1 MFTKKS
7 KIALAGCLSL
17 LLTQSPFAVASSS
30 ASNATA
36 QSAQGDQLKM
46 DHEMIKQ
53 SPNDKRDYKIIRLGN
68 KLEVLLISDP
78 DLKNSAASL
87 SVPIGSMH
95 NPDRQLGLAHY
106 LEHMLFLG
114 SERYPVINEYSKFM
128 SQNGGYTNAYTAQDK
143 TVYGFE
149 VNDKAFDEALDRLG
163 DVMRKPLLD
172 KKYADKERH
181 TVNAENETYLDND
194 MRKLYALQRYTL
206 NPDYPTARFS
216 TGDLTTLVDKKGSIL
231 QVELEA
237 FFKAHYSANLMKVA
251 LTSPRSIDDLEIIA
265 SQYLSQ
271 IPNNEAAKPI
281 IITPMVT
288 KDQLAIKVEM
298 KPTANI
304 KLLQVNFLVPTV
316 KDEYMYKSGAFISRL
331 LGSDHKGGLSDNL
344 KEAGLA
350 DMVMSGFSGNYSELY
365 SQFSIQFKLTDKGVE
380 QQDAILATLYAYID
394 LVKKEGINEQQYNA
408 LKKNL
413 DTSFKYLNKQSGFN
427 YVMAI
432 SANMQ
437 SYPSK
442 DILFYPYRLDAFK
455 KMFIT
460 QLMDGLTPSNSRVF
474 ELSPTAKGGTQIPYY
489 IGEYNVSKISQK
501 QQQKWLTDAKKIK
514 LTLPSENKW
523 VAENLQLLPKTSKDQ
538 ALKILDKPGN
548 TIWFQNSAYLDQP
561 KANITVQ
568 LNSDIAD
575 RSVKH
580 RAAMALMLDMLTKHF
595 VDLNFETQE
604 AGMSFFI
611 DNANGLTFS
620 AIGYSDKQIEL
631 LLTLIEQTKSA
642 KFSEQSLRL
651 AKNDIA
657 RRINNKQKGAAMQ
670 FAMNALSKLISE
682 PVWSDKTMLSEI
694 ESINMS
700 DIESLKLQIF
710 EASSLRILALGNI
723 TKEQALL
730 LNTEVKKIVKI
741 NEQPFYS
748 ANRIQVNLKQGAIN
762 YQLKSVMKDDALAV
776 VYLTDQKSK
785 KAKATS
791 ELLNQLVKP
800 AFYDQIRTQEQLTYS
815 PFSMN
820 VAIDKQVGFALFT
833 QTPTV
838 SNAELYARFNAFIA
852 LFKTKLSKFDESEF
866 NKIKKA
872 HIANYHAKP
881 ASLNEEFDSL
891 SADWYSLE
899 EDINGRNAYIEVL
912 SSVSLDDVKSFYNDV
927 LVDQKQTQLM
937 IIQVQGQR
945 FKTKPLLK
953 LKSEVIVTDIETLKK

>member
-1 MFTKKS
+1 MFNKKS
-7 KIALAGCLSL
+7 KLALAGCLSL

-30 ASNATA
+30 ASKATA

-46 DHEMIKQ
+46 DNDMITQ
-53 SPNDKRDYKIIRLGN
+53 SPNDKRDYKIIRLDN

-95 NPDRQLGLAHY
+95 NPDSQLGLAHY

-128 SQNGGYTNAYTAQDK
+128 SQNGGYTNAYTAQDR

-216 TGDLTTLVDKKGSIL
+216 TGDLTTLVDKKGSLL
-231 QVELEA
+231 QDELEA

-251 LTSPRSIDDLEIIA
+251 LTSPRLIEDLESIA

-271 IPNNEAAKPI
+271 IPNNEATKPV

-331 LGSDHKGGLSDNL
+331 LGSDHNGGLSDNL

-350 DMVMSGFSGNYSELY
+350 DMVMSGFSADYSELY

-380 QQDAILATLYAYID
+380 NQDAILATLYAYID

-408 LKKNL
+408 LKNSL
-413 DTSFKYLNKQSGFN
+413 DTRFKYLNKQSGFN

-437 SYPSK
+437 AYPSK
-442 DILFYPYRLDAFK
+442 DVLFYPYRLDAFK
-455 KMFIT
+455 KSFIM
-460 QLMDGLTPSNSRVF
+460 QLMDGLTPANSRMF
-474 ELSPTAKGGTQIPYY
+474 ELSPKAKGGTQIPYY
-489 IGEYNVSKISQK
+489 IGEYSVSKISQK

-514 LTLPSENKW
+514 LALPSENQW
-523 VAENLQLLPKTSKDQ
+523 VAENLQLVEKTEKE
-538 ALKILDKPGN
+538 AAVKLLDKAGN
-548 TIWFQNSAYLDQP
+548 TIWFQNSAYLDEP

-575 RSVKH
+575 RNAKS
-580 RAAMALMLDMLTKHF
+580 RAAMALMLDMLAKHF

-604 AGMSFFI
+604 AGMGFFI

-620 AIGYSDKQIEL
+620 TNGYSDKQIEL
-631 LLTLIEQTKSA
+631 LLSLLSSTKA
-642 KFSEQSLRL
+642 VKFTDQSLKL
-651 AKNDIA
+651 AKTDII
-657 RRINNKQKGAAMQ
+657 RRINNRQKGSALS
-670 FAMNALSKLISE
+670 FAMNGLTKVISK
-682 PVWSDKTMLSEI
+682 PVWSDETMVKEI
-694 ESINMS
+694 KSITMS
-700 DIESLKLQIF
+700 DIEALKSQVF
-710 EASSLRILALGNI
+710 SDSSLRILALGNV
-723 TKEQALL
+723 TKEQVLALDI
-730 LNTEVKKIVKI
+730 EVKKIVNVKKK
-741 NEQPFYS
+741 PFYS
-748 ANRIQVNLKQGAIN
+748 SSRITAQPDQGVIN
-762 YQLKSVMKDDALAV
+762 YQLKSTMKDDALAV
-776 VYLTDQKSK
+776 VYLTNQKSDK
-785 KAKATS
+785 LSATS
-791 ELLNQLVKP
+791 ELLNQLLKP

-820 VAIDKQVGFALFT
+820 VNIDKQVGFALFT
-833 QTPTV
+833 QSPAV
-838 SNAELYARFNAFIA
+838 SNAELHVRFDAFLA
-852 LFKTKLSKFDESEF
+852 KFKATLSEF
-866 NKIKKA
+866 DDAKFKKIQQA
-872 HIANYHAKP
+872 HIANYEAKP
-881 ASLNEEFDSL
+881 TSLNKEFEAL
-891 SADWYSLE
+891 SADWFAVE
-899 EDINGRNAYIEVL
+899 KDINDYKNHVDAL
-912 SSVSLDDVKSFYNDV
+912 SSISLNDVKAFYNDI
-927 LVDQKQTQLM
+927 LIDQKQTQLM

-945 FKTKPLLK
+945 FKAKPLLK
-953 LKSEVIVTDIETLKK
+953 IKGEVTVTDIETLKK